1 MYVLLCTYKFK
12 KKKSNAGQNK
22 DSDKEYYIFDR
33 LTYVL
38 CNKLK
43 HELQNSGQGSSTSLN
58 T

>member
-1 MYVLLCTYKFK
+1 MYFYVRTNL

-43 HELQNSGQGSSTSLN
+43 HEPQNSGQGSSTSLN